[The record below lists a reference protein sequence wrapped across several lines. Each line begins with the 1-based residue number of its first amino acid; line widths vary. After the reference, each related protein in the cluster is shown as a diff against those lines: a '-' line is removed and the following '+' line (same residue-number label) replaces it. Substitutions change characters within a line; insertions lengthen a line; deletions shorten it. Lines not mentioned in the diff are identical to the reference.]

1 MADIT
6 CDCSGELIMRV
17 FACKAT
23 DYGYPNKL
31 IFMHPDGALVVA
43 GDSPTLAEI
52 QTGLADTGVDKLIL
66 IEAFTN
72 GQRVEGERVE
82 ESGADTA
89 DGLTTVVSLNM
100 RITGKIKL
108 LSDVTIT
115 DLLTL
120 NCQPRLRMWV
130 ITSQGYILGGADGY
144 RTANFFTPTIMEG
157 YGVANYI
164 PVAHTYQ
171 HNLNATDPAFY
182 DEGFKTLTNP
192 DLT

>member
-1 MADIT
+1 
-6 CDCSGELIMRV
+6 MRA

-31 IFMHPDGALVVA
+31 VFMHPEGTLVVA
-43 GDSPTLAEI
+43 GDTPTLAEI
-52 QTGLADTGVDKLIL
+52 QTGLADTGVNKLIL
-66 IEAFTN
+66 IENFTN
-72 GQRVEGERVE
+72 GQRTEQGRVE
-82 ESGADTA
+82 ETGADTA

-100 RITGKIKL
+100 QITGKIKL
-108 LSDVTIT
+108 LSDNTIT

-120 NCQPRLRMWV
+120 NCQPRLIMWV

-164 PVAHTYQ
+164 PVAHVYQ
-171 HNLNATDPAFY
+171 HNLNATDPAGY
-182 DEGFKTLTNP
+182 NEGFKTLTNP